1 MPSSGGRVSAP
12 TARIAIVDVARG
24 VALLA
29 MAVYHFAWDLEF
41 FGYAE
46 PGMTAD
52 GGWKMFARA
61 IASSFLFLVGFSLV
75 LAHGQ
80 GVRWPGFRRRWLQ
93 VAASAAAITAAT
105 WYAFPE
111 TFIFFGILHQI
122 ALASLLGL
130 AFLRMPAVVTVIVAA
145 AVIALPWLWR
155 GIVFDAPWLLWVG
168 LPTQVP
174 RSNDYVP
181 LFPWF
186 GAVLLGI
193 AAATLARRAGL
204 LPRLAT
210 IDPPA
215 WTRPLAFAGRHSLAV
230 YLIHQPV
237 LIGAL
242 WLVAL
247 VVPPDLG
254 TPQERFIAACDRTC
268 TPLRDAIF
276 CQRYCA
282 CMLDSV
288 VVADRLD
295 EAFGEGQNAGT
306 QAWLGAV
313 AGQCT
318 TETEAW
324 QMQAGP
330 DREQEE
336 GSEP

>member
-1 MPSSGGRVSAP
+1 M
-12 TARIAIVDVARG
+12 VDVARG

-52 GGWKMFARA
+52 GGWKMFARG
-61 IASSFLFLVGFSLV
+61 IASSFLFLVGLSLV

-80 GVRWPGFRRRWLQ
+80 GIRWAGFRRRWLQ
-93 VAASAAAITAAT
+93 VATSAAGITAAT

-130 AFLRMPAVVTVIVAA
+130 AFLRVPPGIILAVAA
-145 AVIALPWLWR
+145 AVIVLPWLWR
-155 GIVFDAPWLLWVG
+155 GTLFDAPWLLWVG
-168 LPTQVP
+168 LPTLVP

-186 GAVLLGI
+186 GAVLVGI
-193 AAATLARRAGL
+193 AAAKLAARGVLLAR
-204 LPRLAT
+204 LASVV
-210 IDPPA
+210 PPA
-215 WTRPLAFAGRHSLAV
+215 GTRPLGFAGRHSLAV

-242 WLVAL
+242 WLFAQ
-247 VVPPDLG
+247 VVPPDIG
-254 TPQERFIAACDRTC
+254 TPQEQFLAACDRTC
-268 TPLRDAIF
+268 TPLRDAQF

-282 CMLDSV
+282 CVLDAV

-295 EAFGEGQNAGT
+295 EAFGEGQNEGT
-306 QAWLGAV
+306 QVWLGAV

-318 TETEAW
+318 AETEAW
-324 QMQAGP
+324 QDQAGP
-330 DREQEE
+330 DADRGE
-336 GSEP
+336 GSQP

>member
-1 MPSSGGRVSAP
+1 M
-12 TARIAIVDVARG
+12 VDVARG

-52 GGWKMFARA
+52 GGWKMFARG
-61 IASSFLFLVGFSLV
+61 IASSFLFLVGLSLV
-75 LAHGQ
+75 LAHGR
-80 GVRWPGFRRRWLQ
+80 GIRWPGVRRRWLQ

-130 AFLRMPAVVTVIVAA
+130 AFLRVPAGVTVMVAA

-155 GIVFDAPWLLWVG
+155 GTLFDAPWLLWVG
-168 LPTQVP
+168 LPTLVP

-186 GAVLLGI
+186 GAVLMGI
-193 AAATLARRAGL
+193 AAAKLAARGGVLDRMAL
-204 LPRLAT
+204 VV
-210 IDPPA
+210 PPA
-215 WTRPLAFAGRHSLAV
+215 WTRPLGFAGRHSLAV

-242 WLVAL
+242 WLFAQ
-247 VVPPDLG
+247 VVPPDIG
-254 TPQERFIAACDRTC
+254 TPQEQFIAACDRTC
-268 TPLRDAIF
+268 TPLRDVQF

-282 CMLDSV
+282 CVLDAV

-295 EAFGEGQNAGT
+295 EAFGEGQNEGT

-313 AGQCT
+313 ASQCT
-318 TETEAW
+318 AETEAL
-324 QMQAGP
+324 QDQAGP
-330 DREQEE
+330 DADRGE
-336 GSEP
+336 GSQP